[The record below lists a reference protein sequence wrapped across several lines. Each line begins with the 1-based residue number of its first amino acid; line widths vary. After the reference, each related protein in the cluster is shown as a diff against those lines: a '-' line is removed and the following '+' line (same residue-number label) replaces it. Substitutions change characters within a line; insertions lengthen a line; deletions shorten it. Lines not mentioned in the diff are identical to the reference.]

1 MIMKNFT
8 FHSPTK
14 IIFGKNTEELVG
26 AEVKKHS
33 SKILLHYGQ
42 GSIKKSGL
50 YDRVVKSL
58 KDNDVEFVELGGVQP
73 NPRLS
78 LVREGIE
85 LCRKNN
91 IKFILAVGG
100 GSAADS
106 AKAIAAGVP
115 YDGDVWD
122 FFLGKKLEKA
132 LPVAVII
139 TLPAT
144 GTEASNSAVI
154 TNEDGWYKKGM
165 NFDLNRPVFSILNP
179 ELTYTLPPYQTAC
192 GIADIMM
199 HIMERYFTHEPNVEL
214 TDRLSEATLKTVIN
228 NARIVMENPTDYNA
242 RAEIMW
248 AGTIAHNGLLGTGRV
263 EDWATHRI
271 EHELSGIYD
280 VSHGAGL
287 TAVHPAWMKY
297 VYKENPARFAQFAER
312 VFDVESS
319 STPEENALKTIEL
332 LTSFYKEIGLPVN
345 LRELKIPD
353 DRLEEM
359 AQKATERG
367 PLGNFKKLY
376 KEDVLK
382 ILEMAK

>member
-1 MIMKNFT
+1 MKNFT